1 MVAKIEMD
9 PSEPTMTSSSIP
21 FPNNFF
27 SEWKCVLTAVEEG
40 ALSLM

>member
-21 FPNNFF
+21 FPNN
-27 SEWKCVLTAVEEG
+27 SMSCAIKTPPLKD
-40 ALSLM
+40 L

>member
-21 FPNNFF
+21 FPKFF
-27 SEWKCVLTAVEEG
+27 LVEKFLVEKSG
-40 ALSLM
+40 AMAS